1 MWLPALGWCTGGGNQ
16 YYLLR
21 KLWFFLWNNRFNIL
35 MFETEEGRDGKL
47 HTVVT
52 IYKLLY
58 VKILELWA
66 RSRKK
71 KKGKKKAI
79 LRLKLASVSP
89 GRVVEI
95 QIAGPTARV
104 ATTAVQEVHFEDHWS
119 RERVRGALIF
129 SLLGCFNHPDTT
141 SGPFVERA
149 LSTLGGSL
157 LLLPIRVQGRSHW

>member
-1 MWLPALGWCTGGGNQ
+1 
-16 YYLLR
+16 
-21 KLWFFLWNNRFNIL
+21 

-119 RERVRGALIF
+119 RERVRGGF
-129 SLLGCFNHPDTT
+129 NLL
-141 SGPFVERA
+141 
-149 LSTLGGSL
+149 TLGL
-157 LLLPIRVQGRSHW
+157 F